1 MQDPASCS
9 ASINA
14 FVNDATPVQVSIDSL
29 QNPLCYDGNDGTIHI
44 TASGGTTPYSYSWSN
59 GSLVEDQTALG
70 FGTYTVVVSDF
81 SGCQASNSATLYN
94 PPELSAYISSTE
106 DVLCFGDSSASID
119 LSVNGGTGPYLFDWT
134 SDHGLVATSEDLI
147 SIPVGAYYVTITD
160 GNGCSIQDSAQINGP
175 LSALSG
181 SMVTTDVSCYG
192 DQTGSAFVNVSGGTT
207 PYSYQWSNQSTGTN
221 QAISLGAGVIN
232 VLVIDRN
239 GCLLPLSGLVDQPSA
254 PLNASIINSTDV
266 VCYGQAD
273 GTIDALIEG
282 GTQPYQINWSN
293 SSSNQSSLIGLGL
306 IRTPFMFS
314 MQITVL
320 TAHQRSLMSRIH

>member
-106 DVLCFGDSSASID
+106 DVL
-119 LSVNGGTGPYLFDWT
+119 
-134 SDHGLVATSEDLI
+134 
-147 SIPVGAYYVTITD
+147 
-160 GNGCSIQDSAQINGP
+160 
-175 LSALSG
+175 
-181 SMVTTDVSCYG
+181 
-192 DQTGSAFVNVSGGTT
+192 
-207 PYSYQWSNQSTGTN
+207 
-221 QAISLGAGVIN
+221 
-232 VLVIDRN
+232 
-239 GCLLPLSGLVDQPSA
+239 
-254 PLNASIINSTDV
+254 
-266 VCYGQAD
+266 
-273 GTIDALIEG
+273 
-282 GTQPYQINWSN
+282 
-293 SSSNQSSLIGLGL
+293 
-306 IRTPFMFS
+306 
-314 MQITVL
+314 
-320 TAHQRSLMSRIH
+320 